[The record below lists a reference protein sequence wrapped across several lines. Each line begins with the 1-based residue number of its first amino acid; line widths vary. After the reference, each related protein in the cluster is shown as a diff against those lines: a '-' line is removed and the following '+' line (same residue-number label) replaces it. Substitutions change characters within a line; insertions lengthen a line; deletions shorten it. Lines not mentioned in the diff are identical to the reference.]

1 MGNNDVDDYGNNNG
15 ATKDQS
21 GQIIFNV
28 NMQTI
33 F

>member
-1 MGNNDVDDYGNNNG
+1 MSNDDVDYGNNNV